1 MTSEEKRKLKSLI
14 ESLSDLRD
22 LRNPANDG
30 RLRAYHQ
37 GFKHALDETREDYSS
52 TTLSKVTWQNLGFR
66 VAKEFGEQSDEWIDL
81 SFRCAA
87 EVLTS

>member
-1 MTSEEKRKLKSLI
+1 MTSEEKREIKSLI

-22 LRNPANDG
+22 LRNAPSDG

-37 GFKHALDETREDYSS
+37 GFKHALDETREDYAS

-66 VAKEFGEQSDEWIDL
+66 MAKEFGEQTDEWIDL
-81 SFRCAA
+81 SFRYAA
-87 EVLTS
+87 DLM

>member
-1 MTSEEKRKLKSLI
+1 MTSEEKREIKSLI

-22 LRNPANDG
+22 LRNAPSDG

-37 GFKHALDETREDYSS
+37 GFKHALDETREDYAS

-66 VAKEFGEQSDEWIDL
+66 MAKKFGEQTDEWIDL
-81 SFRCAA
+81 SFRYAA
-87 EVLTS
+87 DLM

>member
-1 MTSEEKRKLKSLI
+1 MNPEEKREIKSLI

-22 LRNPANDG
+22 LRNAPSDG

-37 GFKHALDETREDYSS
+37 GFKHALDETREDYAS

-66 VAKEFGEQSDEWIDL
+66 MAKEFGEQTDEWIDL
-81 SFRCAA
+81 SFRYAA
-87 EVLTS
+87 DLM